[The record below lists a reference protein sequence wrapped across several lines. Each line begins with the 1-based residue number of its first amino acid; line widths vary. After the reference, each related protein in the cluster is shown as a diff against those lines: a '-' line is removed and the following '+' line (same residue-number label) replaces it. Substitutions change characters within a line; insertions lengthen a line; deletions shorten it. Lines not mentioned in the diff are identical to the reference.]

1 MAQPNLEYSLS
12 NALPLLDES
21 LQRFLPQLYDV
32 QLGSGS
38 WEPLLHE
45 IKDYLKA
52 RAVAL
57 VSHDFIHN
65 LGSFHSAIGTVGGIC
80 NRMRHITLI
89 AMYGWTASAITDHPA
104 GFTLARISYPSAGS

>member
-12 NALPLLDES
+12 SALPLLDES

-57 VSHDFIHN
+57 VSHDLSTTSVPFTAR
-65 LGSFHSAIGTVGGIC
+65 SATVSGIC
-80 NRMRHITLI
+80 NHTRHITLI

-104 GFTLARISYPSAGS
+104 GFTLAKLSYPSAGS